1 MRNGTRKRS
10 QRGGPREPYDERTFR
25 YLLGLEQRRSD
36 RSGRPF
42 VLVLVDTSTDGIGR
56 ARIDPEVATT
66 IFSGLSQCLRE
77 TDFLGWYED
86 GRRAGAVLT
95 ELGEGLASD
104 SRELINE
111 KVLTRGFLEHLPSD
125 LARRL
130 QIQVTRYPTPDAPQR

>member
-1 MRNGTRKRS
+1 MRSGTRKRS
-10 QRGGPREPYDERTFR
+10 QPSGPLEPYDERTFQ

-42 VLVLVDTSTDGIGR
+42 VLVLVDTGTDGNSR

-95 ELGEGLASD
+95 ELGDGPGSD

-111 KVLTRGFLEHLPSD
+111 KVLTRGFLERLPSD
-125 LARRL
+125 VARQL
-130 QIQVTRYPTPDAPQR
+130 QIQVTRYPTPDAAER

>member
-1 MRNGTRKRS
+1 MRNGTR
-10 QRGGPREPYDERTFR
+10 GGAREPYDERTFR

-42 VLVLVDTSTDGIGR
+42 VLVLVDTGTHGSGG

-95 ELGEGLASD
+95 ELGDGPGSD
-104 SRELINE
+104 SRELISE
-111 KVLTRGFLEHLPSD
+111 KVLTRGFLERLPSD
-125 LARRL
+125 VARQL
-130 QIQVTRYPTPDAPQR
+130 QIQVTRYPTPDAAER

>member
-1 MRNGTRKRS
+1 MRSGTRKRS
-10 QRGGPREPYDERTFR
+10 QLGGPLEPYDEHTFR

-42 VLVLVDTSTDGIGR
+42 VLVLVDTGTDGSSRG
-56 ARIDPEVATT
+56 IDREVATT
-66 IFSGLSQCLRE
+66 IFSGLSQCVRE

-95 ELGEGLASD
+95 ELGDGSSSD

-111 KVLTRGFLEHLPSD
+111 KVLTRGFLERLPSD

-130 QIQVTRYPTPDAPQR
+130 QIQVTRYPTPDAAER

>member
-1 MRNGTRKRS
+1 
-10 QRGGPREPYDERTFR
+10 
-25 YLLGLEQRRSD
+25 
-36 RSGRPF
+36 
-42 VLVLVDTSTDGIGR
+42 LVDTSTDGIGR